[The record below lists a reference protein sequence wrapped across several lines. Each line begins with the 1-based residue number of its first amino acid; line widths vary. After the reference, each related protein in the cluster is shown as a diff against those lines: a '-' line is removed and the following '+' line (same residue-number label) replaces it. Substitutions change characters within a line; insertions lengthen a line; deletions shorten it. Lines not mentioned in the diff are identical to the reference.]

1 MIDFSKVPDW
11 LKLSAKQA
19 FVLLVVSSI
28 FLFGNDSL
36 LQTLG
41 LLEARLV
48 VKPWVGVVWL
58 VSLSILA
65 ADVVMPVYA
74 WVAQRVQWRINLKK
88 YQGRLHELTLD
99 EKRFLSFYIR
109 EKTRT
114 QAAEYS
120 DGTVSGL
127 ESAKVVYRSSN
138 MAYHYN
144 VFPYNIQPWAWQYL
158 NEHPEC
164 LE

>member
-1 MIDFSKVPDW
+1 MIDFSKVTDW
-11 LKLSAKQA
+11 IKLSAKQA

-28 FLFGNDSL
+28 FLFGSDSL

-41 LLEARLV
+41 LLDARPV

-65 ADVVMPVYA
+65 AEIIMPAYS
-74 WVAQRVQWRINLKK
+74 WVAQKIQSRINLKK
-88 YQGRLHELTLD
+88 HQKRLHELTPD
-99 EKRFLSFYIR
+99 EKKFLSGYIA
-109 EKTRT
+109 ENTRT

-127 ESAKVVYRSSN
+127 ESAKVVYRSSSL
-138 MAYHYN
+138 AYHYN
-144 VFPYNIQPWAWQYL
+144 VFPYNIQPWAWEYL